1 MSIPIR
7 RCFLVAVCLVFPAVF
22 SFSALGSDEIRRDF
36 NVSPGGLLT
45 VRAERAAIDVSA
57 GQSGVVTVEIVSR
70 GASLDSLR
78 DDYEIDL
85 RQAGNEV
92 IVELRSKR
100 TLSRWFNWGAR
111 RLDVVATVPLEF
123 NVDLRTSGGGIAVSD
138 LRGEARTTT
147 SGGSIRL
154 GRIEGPT
161 RAQTSGGGIELASAL
176 GDASLRTSGGGIRV
190 GDVTGNLEARTS
202 GGSISIQRASGRVRA
217 ETSGGGIKVED
228 VAGSI
233 DARTSGGSVE
243 ARISRQPDGDCYLG
257 TSGGGVRVSLAPD
270 LRFNVDAR
278 TRGGR
283 VRSALP
289 LLVSGNLGGSRVE
302 GELNGG
308 GPKLTL
314 RTSGG
319 NIHLE

>member
-1 MSIPIR
+1 MSKSR
-7 RCFLVAVCLVFPAVF
+7 SSVVALCLAVLSVLLVP
-22 SFSALGSDEIRRDF
+22 ALGADAIRRDF
-36 NVSPGGLLT
+36 EVYPGGLLT
-45 VRAERAAIDVSA
+45 VRAERASIDVSA
-57 GQSGVVTVEIVSR
+57 GQSGVATVEIVPR
-70 GASLDSLR
+70 GASLQSLR
-78 DDYEIDL
+78 EEYDIDL
-85 RQAGNEV
+85 RQSGNEV
-92 IVELRSKR
+92 IVEIRSR
-100 TLSRWFNWGAR
+100 GRWSRWFNWGGR
-111 RLDVVATVPLEF
+111 RLDVVVTVPLEF
-123 NVDLRTSGGGIAVSD
+123 NVDLTTSGGGVTVED
-138 LRGEARTTT
+138 LRGEARATT

-161 RAQTSGGGIELASAL
+161 WARTSGGGIEFSSGL
-176 GDASLRTSGGGIRV
+176 GDASLRTSGGSIRV

-202 GGSISIQRASGRVRA
+202 GGSISVQRASGQIRA
-217 ETSGGGIKVED
+217 ETSGGSIKVED

-243 ARISRQPDGDCYLG
+243 ARITSQPEGDCYLG
-257 TSGGGVRVSLAPD
+257 TSGGGVRVSIAPD

-278 TRGGR
+278 TSGGR

-289 LLVSGNLGGSRVE
+289 LQVSGTLGGSRVE

-319 NIHLE
+319 NIQLE